1 MVHVDRVQ
9 IHVMQDLQVD
19 TQHDHVDEDRDGH
32 VMEVTDEPMQVVVL
46 QMPHVHRC
54 IPTHGKLA
62 DLDRVV

>member
-32 VMEVTDEPMQVVVL
+32 VMAPMDEPMQVVV
-46 QMPHVHRC
+46 
-54 IPTHGKLA
+54 
-62 DLDRVV
+62 